1 MISTLCILICICCKK
16 RKKKTENAGKLWKQP
31 AVRRPFRGSED
42 TGIQQNKHGCHTTKR
57 LITNDR

>member
-1 MISTLCILICICCKK
+1 MISILCIIICIFWYKK
-16 RKKKTENAGKLWKQP
+16 RKTENAGKLWKQP

-42 TGIQQNKHGCHTTKR
+42 TGIQQNKHGWDTTKR

>member
-1 MISTLCILICICCKK
+1 MISTLHFNLYLLY
-16 RKKKTENAGKLWKQP
+16 KKKKKENAGKLWKQT

-42 TGIQQNKHGCHTTKR
+42 TGIQQNKHGWDTTKR